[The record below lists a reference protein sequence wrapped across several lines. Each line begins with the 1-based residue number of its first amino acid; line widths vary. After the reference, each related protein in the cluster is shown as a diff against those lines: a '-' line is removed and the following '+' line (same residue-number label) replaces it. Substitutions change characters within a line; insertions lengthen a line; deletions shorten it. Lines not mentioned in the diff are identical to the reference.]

1 MRERYA
7 KGNNAKRIRKWEPP
21 QHSYLLKKGTERK
34 MKFKVGDK
42 VKIKSYEDLRR
53 CGNLLL
59 YVLDYDGSAKVISE
73 VKEDGYVL
81 SGYEGVIFPEITL
94 DAVIEN
100 KEGFKYI
107 ANVYDKDS
115 YLKIEFGFNLFEEL
129 LDFAETC
136 IDHGKYVEVYK
147 PNND

>member
-1 MRERYA
+1 MKARYA

-42 VKIKSYEDLRR
+42 VKIKSYEDLKK
-53 CGNLLL
+53 CGKLLL

-100 KEGFKYI
+100 KDGFKYI

-115 YLKIEFGFNLFEEL
+115 YLKIMFGFNLFEEL
-129 LDFAETC
+129 SDFVETC
-136 IDHGKYVEVYK
+136 IDHGKCVEIYK
-147 PNND
+147 SNND